1 MFTGIVTSV
10 GTVAQVTEA
19 GATRQVVIAADFDPT
34 GLVIGASVACA
45 GICLT
50 VTGRTPEA
58 GGTAF
63 TVDIGPETLALTTA
77 AAWDA
82 GTRVNLERS
91 LRIGDE
97 LGGHLVTGH
106 IDGVANILRRED
118 LGETVRFTFEAPAA
132 LARFIAAKGS
142 VALDGTSLT
151 VNTIDGVRFTC
162 HLIPHT
168 LAVTTWS
175 DRRGGDAVN
184 LEVDLMAR
192 YAARLTEMK

>member
-10 GTVAQVTEA
+10 GTIARVTEA
-19 GATRQVVIAADFDPT
+19 DATREVLIAADFDPT
-34 GLVIGASVACA
+34 SLVLGASVACA

-50 VTGRTPEA
+50 VTSHIPEA

-63 TVDIGPETLALTTA
+63 TVDVGPETLGLTTA
-77 AAWDA
+77 ADWQT
-82 GTRVNLERS
+82 GTRINLERS

-106 IDGVANILRRED
+106 VDGLARILRRED
-118 LGETVRFTFEAPAA
+118 LGETVRFTFDAPAH

-142 VALDGTSLT
+142 VCLDGTSLT
-151 VNTIDGVRFTC
+151 VNTVDDARFTC

-175 DRRGGDAVN
+175 ERREGDAVN

-192 YAARLTEMK
+192 YAARLMAGG